1 MKALRM
7 FQSVYNRWYSGEIN
21 EEKLNMTPQF
31 QAVLLYCIANNVCK
45 IGADSFSLLGRH
57 IGQIEI
63 YYSTDIGPGF
73 KINHGVGSVIG
84 ARAKIGSNFT
94 IHQNCTIG
102 DRKGGRP
109 TIGDNVVMYA
119 GLMVLGKISVDRV
132 VLWEPIVLF

>member
-1 MKALRM
+1 M
-7 FQSVYNRWYSGEIN
+7 
-21 EEKLNMTPQF
+21 
-31 QAVLLYCIANNVCK
+31 
-45 IGADSFSLLGRH
+45 
-57 IGQIEI
+57 
-63 YYSTDIGPGF
+63 
-73 KINHGVGSVIG
+73 GSVIG